1 MTKKN
6 RREKML
12 FVPDTFEEA
21 EQADTSLLESDGIMP
36 AASNFVESSNEPI
49 GTEKE
54 YQCTACFDILTAD
67 QLGKNKDNCP
77 MCNET
82 DCIMER

>member
-21 EQADTSLLESDGIMP
+21 EKADTVALEADGIME
-36 AASNFVESSNEPI
+36 AASHFVESSNEPI
-49 GTEKE
+49 ETTTE
-54 YQCTACFDILTAD
+54 YYCTVCHDVFTASD
-67 QLGKNKDNCP
+67 LGKNKDNCP
-77 MCNET
+77 TCNET
-82 DCIMER
+82 ECIMER